1 MTRNELYNSCLD
13 SLGKSNCLLIE
24 ATTGFGKSK
33 IAIDLINHLKEERF
47 KDKKTSLLLV
57 VAKRVHKQTW
67 QDEFAKWGGIHIDN
81 VVMECYESL
90 KKHAGESFDFVLLD
104 EVHHV
109 KSEIRLEMLESIKY
123 NYMFGLSAT
132 IPKKLKYWFRIK
144 YKTNIVTC
152 DIVEAIEDDVLPE
165 PQIVLFPL
173 TLDAYTPSE
182 VWEINPKVKGPV
194 YNIQYK
200 DIWKAKNAKV
210 HAIVHLTPTQ
220 KLKEYNSLIEWQKNK
235 YIRTRNKAFE
245 VLWLNQCGKRLEW
258 LSDHKVPIVKDILKR
273 LRKSRTITFC
283 KTIQQSML
291 LGRNC
296 IHSQNK
302 EADEV
307 YSKFNQKKI
316 NHITA
321 VNILNEN
328 ANLVNCK
335 YAVFAN
341 LSSSEVV
348 IPQRLGRA
356 MRHKHPVIIVP
367 YYKDTREQ
375 EIVEKMFK
383 DYNKNFIRTI
393 NSIDEL

>member
-47 KDKKTSLLLV
+47 KDKKTSLLLI

-348 IPQRLGRA
+348 IPQRLG
-356 MRHKHPVIIVP
+356 K
-367 YYKDTREQ
+367 
-375 EIVEKMFK
+375 
-383 DYNKNFIRTI
+383 
-393 NSIDEL
+393 L

>member
-1 MTRNELYNSCLD
+1 MTREELYNSCLEN
-13 SLGKSNCLLIE
+13 LGRSNCLLMQ

-33 IAIDLINHLKEERF
+33 IAIDLINHLKAERF
-47 KDKKTSLLLV
+47 NDKETSMLLV

-67 QDEFAKWGGIHIDN
+67 QEEFKKWGGINVDN
-81 VVMECYESL
+81 ITIECYESL

-109 KSEIRLEMLESIKY
+109 GSDIRLEILQTIKSKYML
-123 NYMFGLSAT
+123 GLSAT
-132 IPKKLKYWFRIK
+132 IPRKLKYWFRCK
-144 YKTNIVTC
+144 YKTSIVTC

-165 PQIVLFPL
+165 PQILLFPL
-173 TLDAYTPSE
+173 TLDSTTPSE
-182 VWEINPKVKGPV
+182 IWEINPKSPGDT
-194 YNIQYK
+194 YHIQYK
-200 DIWKAKNAKV
+200 DIWKAKNRKI

-220 KLKEYNSLIEWQKNK
+220 KLKEYNSLIEWQKNR
-235 YIRTRNKAFE
+235 YIRSRNKALE
-245 VLWLNQCGKRLEW
+245 ILWLNQCGKRLEW
-258 LSDHKVPIVKDILKR
+258 LSDHKVPIVKEILKK
-273 LRKSRTITFC
+273 LRRSRTITFC
-283 KTIQQSML
+283 KTIQQSEQ

-296 IHSQNK
+296 IHSQK
-302 EADEV
+302 KDADEI

-335 YAVFAN
+335 YAVFTN
-341 LSSSEVV
+341 LSSSDIV

-367 YYKDTREQ
+367 YFRGTREE
-375 EIVEKMFK
+375 EICKEMFK
-383 DYNKNFIRTI
+383 DYNREYIKVI
-393 NSIDEL
+393 NSVEEI